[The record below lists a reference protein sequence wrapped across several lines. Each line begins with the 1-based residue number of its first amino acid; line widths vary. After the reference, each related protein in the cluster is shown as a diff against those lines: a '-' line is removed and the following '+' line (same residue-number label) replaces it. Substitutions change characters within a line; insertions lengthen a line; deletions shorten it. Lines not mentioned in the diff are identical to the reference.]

1 MATAEETLQVVVRK
15 RRLQGND
22 VVVLDLA
29 AAHAA
34 QQLPRFEAGAHIDVH
49 LACGLV
55 RQYSLCGDPAAPDH
69 YRLGVLRDP
78 QSRGGSQAV
87 FDGLHEGSLL
97 QVSRPRN
104 HFPLDAQAR
113 HTILVG
119 GGIGIT
125 PMIAMA
131 YALHAAGRSFELH
144 YRARGRDA
152 CAFTE
157 ELACSPFAE
166 RVQYHFSDAGGRL
179 DIAARVAANGLVG
192 THLYVCG
199 PVGFIEGVLEAA
211 QQAGL
216 PRTQLHREYFN
227 ADVDTSG
234 GSFDVVAAASGRAV
248 RVAEGQSIVSA
259 LASIGIKIEVSCEE
273 GVCGTCVCT
282 VLEGDCDHRDVYLTD
297 EEKADNDQIMA
308 CCSRAKSSSLVLDL

>member
-29 AAHAA
+29 AADGAPN
-34 QQLPRFEAGAHIDVH
+34 LPCFEAGAHIDVH
-49 LACGLV
+49 LPSGMV
-55 RQYSLCGDPAAPDH
+55 RQYSLCGDPAARDH

-87 FDGLHEGSLL
+87 FDALHEGCSLR
-97 QVSRPRN
+97 VSRPRN
-104 HFPLDAQAR
+104 HFPLDGEAR

-144 YRARGRDA
+144 YRARARDA

-157 ELACSPFAE
+157 ELAASPFAA
-166 RVQYHFSDAGGRL
+166 RVHYHFSADGQRL
-179 DIAARVAANGLVG
+179 DIAARVAASGTAG

-199 PVGFIEGVLEAA
+199 PGGFMDAVLEAA

-216 PRTQLHREYFN
+216 ARAQLHREYFN
-227 ADVDTSG
+227 ADIDTSG
-234 GSFDVVAAASGRAV
+234 GGFELVAAASGKSV
-248 RVAEGQSIVSA
+248 RVAEGQTIVSA
-259 LASIGIKIEVSCEE
+259 LAAIGIRIDVSCEE

-282 VLEGDCDHRDVYLTD
+282 VLEGECDHRDVYLTD
-297 EEKADNDQIMA
+297 EEKADNDQLMA
-308 CCSRAKSSSLVLDL
+308 CCSRAKSSRLVLDL